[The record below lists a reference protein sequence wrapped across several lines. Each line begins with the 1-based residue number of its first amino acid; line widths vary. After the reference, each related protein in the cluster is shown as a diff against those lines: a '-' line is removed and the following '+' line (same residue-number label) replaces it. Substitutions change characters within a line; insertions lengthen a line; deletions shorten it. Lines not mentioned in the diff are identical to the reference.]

1 MKAHKALKGK
11 LIRARGGMTANEY
24 LRIQAVGAVGYQWA
38 FS

>member
-24 LRIQAVGAVGYQWA
+24 LRIQAVGAIGCRKV